1 MLSILPVNH
10 HVPFSGSVS
19 VIPSSDSFGGSI
31 MTPPPPPVRG
41 EQVLPRTVSTAHEAS
56 INPKP
61 HSSFHLSETLGSEAE
76 PFCSLELRSMSLTSI
91 GLRLE
96 SACSISATTPD
107 TNGVAIDVPSLDSY
121 PLSASGLGEPG
132 NDVPVA
138 AEAEYIPLP
147 YAVKSGFNSSQSSSS
162 LSLRRGPELE

>member
-1 MLSILPVNH
+1 M
-10 HVPFSGSVS
+10 
-19 VIPSSDSFGGSI
+19 

-41 EQVLPRTVSTAHEAS
+41 EHVLPRTVSTAQEAS

-61 HSSFHLSETLGSEAE
+61 HSLFHLSETPGSEAE
-76 PFCSLELRSMSLTSI
+76 PFCSLELRRISLISI

-107 TNGVAIDVPSLDSY
+107 TNGVAIEVPSLDSY
-121 PLSASGLGEPG
+121 PSFASGRGVPG
-132 NDVPVA
+132 KDVPTS

-147 YAVKSGFNSSQSSSS
+147 YAVRSGFNSSQSSSS
-162 LSLRRGPELE
+162 LSLIRGPELE